1 MLIFR
6 WRRFFLFLGDTALF
20 YVAVGLALV
29 TRRFSLIPFD
39 FFLQHAKV
47 FSVFVPVWAGVFYVI
62 GFYDVR
68 RINKLVNLI
77 NLSLLSFVVNLAAA
91 SALFY
96 AFYLQLGLTPKTH
109 LVLTIFF
116 LQILAT
122 FWRRIWT
129 RVVLS
134 KLLVQ
139 RVAFLGSNPLVEE
152 IKKDLAVT
160 PHLGFSVVPLPNL
173 KPAGAGAANWRPNG
187 RCCGGLALKIDILVV
202 DAEEAEKSPVLEGI
216 LLSTAVM
223 EEIPIITH
231 LDFYEDLYGKIPP
244 EHAAKPS
251 WLLSNVLHKSNTVY
265 TVVKRGMDVVLA
277 SCGLLLTLPLL
288 AGVFV
293 AFKFSSMGAGP
304 VFFFQKRVGYLGRRF
319 IIWKLRTMVQGA
331 DKAGPLYK
339 ASAIDARITRLG
351 RILRRSRLDE
361 LPQLW
366 NVLKGDM
373 SIVGPRPEWIR
384 EVRIL
389 ERGVP
394 HYHLRHL
401 VKPGVTGWAQIH
413 LQATSSEDESLE
425 KLHYD
430 LYYIKKMSL
439 ALDIGIVLRT
449 FRRVFQKDTSFLIG
463 KLKSASIPVN
473 S

>member
-1 MLIFR
+1 MLMFR
-6 WRRFFLFLGDTALF
+6 WRRLFLFLGDAVLF
-20 YVAVGLALV
+20 YAALGLALIA
-29 TRRFSLIPFD
+29 RRFSLIPLD

-47 FSVFVPVWAGVFYVI
+47 FSVFLPLWAGVFYVV

-77 NLSLLSFVVNLAAA
+77 NASLIAFMVNLAAV

-96 AFYLQLGLTPKTH
+96 AFYFQLGLTPKTH
-109 LVLTIFF
+109 LFLTLVF
-116 LQILAT
+116 LHIGAT
-122 FWRRIWT
+122 AWRRVWT

-134 KLLVQ
+134 RLLVQ
-139 RVAFLGSNPLVEE
+139 KVAFLGSNQLIEE
-152 IKKDLAVT
+152 ISRDLAKT
-160 PHLGFSVVPLPNL
+160 PHLGFAVVPLPDL
-173 KPAGAGAANWRPNG
+173 GDGLEVKGQWRPKG
-187 RCCGGLALKIDILVV
+187 RACLNLAAKIDLLVV
-202 DAEEAEKSPVLEGI
+202 DAEEAEKNAEVGGI

-244 EHAAKPS
+244 EHAAKPT
-251 WLLSNVLHKSNTVY
+251 WLLSNVLHKNNPLY
-265 TVVKRGMDVVLA
+265 ALLKRGVDIVLA
-277 SCGLLLTLPLL
+277 SCGLLAALPLMAAAYAAL
-288 AGVFV
+288 R
-293 AFKFSSMGAGP
+293 FSGAASGP

-319 IIWKLRTMVQGA
+319 IIWKFRTMVKGA
-331 DKAGPLYK
+331 DKAGPLYR
-339 ASAIDARITRLG
+339 ASEADSRVTRLG
-351 RILRRSRLDE
+351 GVLRGSRLDE

-384 EVRIL
+384 EVHIL
-389 ERGVP
+389 EKSIP

-413 LQATSSEDESLE
+413 QQATASEKESLE

-430 LYYIKKMSL
+430 LYYIKNMSL

-449 FRRVFQKDTSFLIG
+449 FRRVFQKDAAIREAGLPSG
-463 KLKSASIPVN
+463 AEQGAY
-473 S
+473 